1 MSGDSRGIQ
10 AALQLLV
17 GAALLSADRPCSS
30 SMAVGPKDEGNA
42 GQIVPSNA
50 GTRLYHHVLKGP
62 RTW

>member
-1 MSGDSRGIQ
+1 MSGDSRSTQ

-30 SMAVGPKDEGNA
+30 SMAVDPEDEGNA

-50 GTRLYHHVLKGP
+50 GT
-62 RTW
+62 